1 MEPEQE
7 NFLVRLLLEAQGR
20 PAHLQYLNARTGK
33 GPGLSQ
39 GPAVR
44 VRVDFIRR
52 APTVMFYVDECAACH
67 DAGVCLFKG
76 CTVDHDTALDTSFV
90 TFRNLAGEAFVEQAQ
105 PRCVPS
111 PPFFRRDAMT
121 DCPERRDRLS
131 NYR

>member
-90 TFRNLAGEAFVEQAQ
+90 T
-105 PRCVPS
+105 S